1 MKNLIFINGTMGS
14 GKTAVSQKLKIL
26 LNKSVF
32 LDGDWCWDMVPFV
45 VNNETKEMVL
55 ENITFLLNNFLKCS
69 EYENVIFCWVMHEE
83 NIIKNILK
91 RLESSKYKLYKFS
104 LICSKEELKK
114 RIMKDV
120 ESGIRDESV
129 LERSYIKMDAYKVMD
144 TIKIHTDKISTEE
157 IAALIEKLMK
167 KADSKL

>member
-1 MKNLIFINGTMGS
+1 
-14 GKTAVSQKLKIL
+14 
-26 LNKSVF
+26 
-32 LDGDWCWDMVPFV
+32 
-45 VNNETKEMVL
+45 
-55 ENITFLLNNFLKCS
+55 
-69 EYENVIFCWVMHEE
+69 MHEE

-144 TIKIHTDKISTEE
+144 TIKINTDKISTEE

>member
-26 LNKSVF
+26 LNKSIF
-32 LDGDWCWDMVPFV
+32 LDGDWCWDMVPFI
-45 VNNETKEMVL
+45 VNTETKEMVL
-55 ENITFLLNNFLKCS
+55 ENIAFLLNNFLKCS

-83 NIIKNILK
+83 NIIKDILK
-91 RLESSKYKLYKFS
+91 RLEPNNYKLYKFS

-129 LERSYIKMDAYKVMD
+129 LERSYVKMNNYKMMD
-144 TIKIHTDKISTEE
+144 TIKIDTDKISVEE
-157 IAALIEKLMK
+157 IVVQIEQLIKKLAK
-167 KADSKL
+167 EL